1 MEQIKKIKILR
12 KAQKCNKIKEKSISI
27 KSVLVRSVGILLAR
41 GIPTEGIAP
50 FGAAFMTVERR
61 FSIEAQISAAMAIAG
76 AATIFD
82 LPTALYQIGCI
93 VAYLLFL
100 FVSDRESGDISLGAA
115 IGAATVISLLV
126 GGVMLIWNGVSS
138 GGVIKVFAQAVLT
151 AAGGFVL
158 DKNRGILSGNRQAVF
173 SMNNEEKLCLAVVG
187 AMVIMGL
194 KSLKLGEWLNIGA
207 VVGLWLTFQFSLCG
221 GLGAGA
227 ATGVFS
233 GLLSGSLDTA
243 LVMSATFALMGGV
256 SGFLAEKGKN
266 RALLAGAFA
275 GIAAVLICNE
285 AGTAVGYFDIPLG
298 FGAAVLTS
306 DSIYRNIGR
315 IMGIKSRCDEGRCR
329 DYIKTKLSDAA
340 DSFRV
345 LASTFFELSNNDES
359 RGDES
364 LMLDGITEKVCR
376 HCSKISTCWVS
387 RFDSTYNSFLNMIEV
402 TERKGELSE
411 SDADECF
418 SGRCLRCRRVSTEMN
433 RLFEIYKINRVWR
446 SKLCENREL
455 AGQQLASVAQIL
467 DRISDELNEERID
480 SQAEEEIRT
489 RLYDKKIEATEIEVS
504 IGSNGKYFAY
514 IGAIADE
521 NAETARRGAES
532 ALHSVLGTK
541 MAMVGASRRDRGEIL
556 MRFAQPEGFM
566 VEAGFASKNSGD
578 VSGDNCVMR
587 YLSDGKYAAALSDG
601 MGTGVS
607 AARDSK
613 ATVKV
618 LGDFLEAGF
627 DRETAVRLVN
637 SIMVMKSAEE
647 AFATVDMC
655 VIDLYSGEAEFIKN
669 GAEAS
674 YIKRGGDVET
684 VRAATLPV
692 GVVRDM
698 EIERFAH
705 KLTAGVIIVM
715 LSDGLNT
722 KEGYEEWIKE
732 TVEEADPEI
741 PSQELADRIMDI
753 AENIHGDGDTDDM
766 SVMVLKLLERD

>member
-1 MEQIKKIKILR
+1 MEQIKKIKIQR
-12 KAQKCNKIKEKSISI
+12 KAQKCNKIKEKSISL
-27 KSVLVRSVGILLAR
+27 KTVLARSVGILLAR
-41 GIPTEGIAP
+41 AVPAEGIAP
-50 FGAAFMTVERR
+50 FGAAFMTAERR
-61 FSIEAQISAAMAIAG
+61 FSAEAQISAAMAIVG
-76 AATIFD
+76 AVTIFD

-93 VAYLLFL
+93 AAYLLFL
-100 FVSDRESGDISLGAA
+100 FVSDRESGDVSLGAA
-115 IGAATVISLLV
+115 VGASTVISLLG
-126 GGVMLIWNGVSS
+126 GGVMLIWNGVSA
-138 GGVIKVFAQAVLT
+138 GGVMKVFAQAALT
-151 AAGGFVL
+151 AAGGVVL
-158 DKNRGILSGNRQAVF
+158 DKNRGVLSGNRRALF
-173 SMNNEEKLCLAVVG
+173 SMNNEEKLCLGIVG
-187 AMVIMGL
+187 AMAIIGL

-207 VVGLWLTFQFSLCG
+207 VMGLWLTFQFSLCG
-221 GLGAGA
+221 GVGAGA
-227 ATGVFS
+227 AAGAFS
-233 GLLSGSLDTA
+233 GLLTGSLDTA
-243 LVMSATFALMGGV
+243 LVMSATFAIMGGV
-256 SGFLAEKGKN
+256 CGILAEKGKN

-275 GIAAVLICNE
+275 GAVTVLICNE
-285 AGTAVGYFDIPLG
+285 VGGSVGYFDIPLG

-306 DSIYRNIGR
+306 DSIYRTIGR
-315 IMGIKSRCDEGRCR
+315 VAGIKNRCDDGRCR
-329 DYIKTKLSDAA
+329 DYIKTKLNDAA

-345 LASTFFELSNNDES
+345 LASTFFELSDNDES
-359 RGDES
+359 RSDES
-364 LMLDGITEKVCR
+364 LMLDGVTEKVCR
-376 HCSKISTCWVS
+376 RCSKISTCWVS

-411 SDADECF
+411 RDADECF
-418 SGRCLRCRRVSTEMN
+418 GGRCLRCRRVSVEMN

-446 SKLCENREL
+446 SKLSENREL

-480 SQAEEEIRT
+480 SQAEDEIRT
-489 RLYDKKIEATEIEVS
+489 RLYDRKVEATEIEVS
-504 IGSNGKYFAY
+504 ISSNGRYFAY

-521 NAETARRGAES
+521 NAETARRGAE
-532 ALHSVLGTK
+532 AVLHSVLGTK

-566 VEAGFASKNSGD
+566 VESGFASKNSGE

-601 MGTGVS
+601 MGTGMS

-715 LSDGLNT
+715 LSDGLHT
-722 KEGYEEWIKE
+722 KDGCEEWIKE
-732 TVEEADPEI
+732 AVEEADPEI

-753 AENIHGDGDTDDM
+753 AENIHGDKDTDDM
-766 SVMVLKLLERD
+766 SVMVIKLLERG